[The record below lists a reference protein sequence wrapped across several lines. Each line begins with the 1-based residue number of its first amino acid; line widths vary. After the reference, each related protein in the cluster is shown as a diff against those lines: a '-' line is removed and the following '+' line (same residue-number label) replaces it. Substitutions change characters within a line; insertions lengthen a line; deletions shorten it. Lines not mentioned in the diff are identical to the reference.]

1 MIEPEFVPHAD
12 RYLPPDPPGRAARA
26 FAEAMSRRRSVRQ
39 FSDRPV
45 ARETIEEIVRA
56 AAWAPSGANKQPWRF
71 VCVSDPGQK
80 HRIRMA
86 VEQAEREFYAER
98 ASEAWLR
105 DLAPLGTDADKRY
118 LEVAPWLIVVFRM
131 TKTDAGGQVYYGD
144 ESVGIAVGMLLTAAH
159 MAGLA
164 TLTHTPAPMKILAEV
179 LGRPAHERAYMLI
192 PVGHAADDCAVPKHA
207 LTRRPFEDVAVFVEP
222 SSRST

>member
-1 MIEPEFVPHAD
+1 MPEPDFVPHSD
-12 RYLPPDPPGRAARA
+12 RHVPSEPPAQAART
-26 FAEAMSRRRSVRQ
+26 FAEAMSRRRSVRE

-56 AAWAPSGANKQPWRF
+56 ASWAPSGANKQPWRF
-71 VCVSDPGQK
+71 VCVSDPAQK
-80 HRIRMA
+80 HRIRTA

-98 ASEAWLR
+98 ASAEWLR

-118 LEVAPWLIVVFRM
+118 LEVAPWLIVVFRL
-131 TKTDAGGQVYYGD
+131 TKTDEGGQIYYGD

-192 PVGHAADDCAVPKHA
+192 PVGHARDDCQVPKHA
-207 LTRRPFEDVAVFVEP
+207 LTRRPFDEVAVFVEP
-222 SSRST
+222 TEPSS